1 MDINQYGDNLYIH
14 ISSKDSKDY
23 FPNNKVAHFRVKLGR
38 PLNLQ
43 GSWVVGLCEIQ
54 LRNLSNKAALVLVDD
69 NAPGRGDDTG
79 GVEEP
84 DIVNLRVECSI
95 CMGLIVGGVQT
106 RTLRT
111 LMVKGSLYKVFPL
124 IYYLPVETRY
134 TDTLE
139 FRILNSNGQLAT
151 FDEVNGMVEMTLRL
165 KTY

>member
-1 MDINQYGDNLYIH
+1 MDMDQYGSSFYIH

-54 LRNLSNKAALVLVDD
+54 LRNLSHRAHVALVDTTQP
-69 NAPGRGDDTG
+69 ARGDDD
-79 GVEEP
+79 VIEEP
-84 DIVNLRVECSI
+84 SIVSLRVECSL

-111 LMVKGSLYKVFPL
+111 LSTKGNLYKVFPL
-124 IYYLPVETRY
+124 IYYFPIETRH

-139 FRILNSNGQLAT
+139 FCILNSDGKLAT
-151 FDEVNGMVEMTLRL
+151 FNEINGEVEMTLRL
-165 KTY
+165 KSC